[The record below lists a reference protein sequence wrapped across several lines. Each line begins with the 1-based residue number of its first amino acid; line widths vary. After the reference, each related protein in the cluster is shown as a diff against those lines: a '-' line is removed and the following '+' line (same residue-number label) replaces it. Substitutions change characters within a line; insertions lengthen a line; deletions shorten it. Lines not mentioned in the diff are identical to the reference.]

1 MKTPAHSLTFSL
13 QSVQHRTGNT
23 KKNLGRILML
33 FLLCSALLTGCRKET
48 DEFRRRPL
56 SNGKVFIQIGGRKWM
71 IDDSF
76 PSLFSGD
83 NAGEI
88 DPLGR
93 SYLSFDTINGKTCKT
108 IAFNFSSRSTDKQNV
123 SCNLVIQYV
132 EGNQKT
138 WIPIRASGQAST
150 DLNIS
155 DSIFYCSK
163 ILSGELT
170 HTHRLNHTWHQGT
183 IYFEGK
189 PNNSPNSIPK
199 TCIIKFILKS

>member
-33 FLLCSALLTGCRKET
+33 FLLCSTFLTGCRKET

-83 NAGEI
+83 NGGKV

-93 SYLSFDTINGKTCKT
+93 NYLSFDTVSGKICKT
-108 IAFNFSSRSTDKQNV
+108 IGFACISSNADKQNI
-123 SCNLVIQYV
+123 SCNLVIQYI
-132 EGNQKT
+132 EGDQKK
-138 WIPIRASGQAST
+138 WIPFRVYGQAST
-150 DLNIS
+150 DFNIS

-170 HTHRLNHTWHQGT
+170 HINRLNYTWHQGLIT
-183 IYFEGK
+183 FEGI
-189 PNNSPNSIPK
+189 PNNATNSIPK
-199 TCIIKFILKS
+199 TFIIKFILKS

>member
-1 MKTPAHSLTFSL
+1 MPRNRLNPSNKTA
-13 QSVQHRTGNT
+13 
-23 KKNLGRILML
+23 
-33 FLLCSALLTGCRKET
+33 LLCTLLAALLLIILGSGCRKET

-108 IAFNFSSRSTDKQNV
+108 IGIACISSNADKQNI
-123 SCNLVIQYV
+123 SCNLVIQYI

-138 WIPIRASGQAST
+138 WIPIRVYGQAST
-150 DLNIS
+150 DFNIS

-189 PNNSPNSIPK
+189 PYNSPNSLPK